1 MSLTS
6 LVCSSDASF
15 KLSQKLV
22 ASLAEKFSFKFEDGW
37 STVCSRTVEHVQKRM
52 RRAKKLASPMSD
64 VKHPRTAYSFFTSEQ
79 RPLEQKAH
87 PEATFGQLSGYVSV
101 VWKSLTP
108 EQQQPYKVTE
118 AADKVRYQ
126 TQRAKALVDSAAAA
140 AVAAT
145 AVDTST
151 TVVSDES
158 VIETPVVS
166 KPKKVSKPKATAA
179 SDASPACVPATC
191 VVDACVAPVCVVEK
205 QPKVKSPKAK
215 AAPAPAA
222 AAPAAAPAAP
232 APAPAAPAPA
242 APAPV
247 AAAPAPVA
255 AAPAAPAA
263 VVMDTAPKTVK
274 SKKVETSSV
283 VVPKV
288 DVVKASSKKTIC

>member
-6 LVCSSDASF
+6 LVCASDASF

-126 TQRAKALVDSAAAA
+126 TQRAKALVDAAA

-145 AVDTST
+145 AVDAAATSSSAVAVEP
-151 TVVSDES
+151 VV
-158 VIETPVVS
+158 ETPMTS

-179 SDASPACVPATC
+179 SDSSSPACVVEAC
-191 VVDACVAPVCVVEK
+191 VPSSCVAPVCVADK

-215 AAPAPAA
+215 AAAAAPAA
-222 AAPAAAPAAP
+222 AAPAAAVAAP
-232 APAPAAPAPA
+232 VAPVAPAAA
-242 APAPV
+242 V
-247 AAAPAPVA
+247 

-263 VVMDTAPKTVK
+263 AMDTAPKTVK
-274 SKKVETSSV
+274 SKKVESGSV

-288 DVVKASSKKTIC
+288 DVVKASSKKTIG